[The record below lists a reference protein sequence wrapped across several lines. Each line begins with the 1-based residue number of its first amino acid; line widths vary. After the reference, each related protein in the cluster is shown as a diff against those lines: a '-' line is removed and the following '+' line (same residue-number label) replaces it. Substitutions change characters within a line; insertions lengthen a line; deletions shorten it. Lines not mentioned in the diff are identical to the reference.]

1 MSQKMPEIK
10 VKGLKKQK
18 PGFGSQF
25 QGFHSVLTDCL
36 LRAFVVT
43 EQKHA
48 ICSRAEYEHILVTRK
63 LKGEKKGTSLCLTLL
78 HCGPAFNT

>member
-10 VKGLKKQK
+10 VKGEKNKNLVLA
-18 PGFGSQF
+18 QF

-36 LRAFVVT
+36 LWAFVVT

-48 ICSRAEYEHILVTRK
+48 ICSRAELFI
-63 LKGEKKGTSLCLTLL
+63 
-78 HCGPAFNT
+78 FW